1 MSYCLRRISR
11 KAAALI
17 AAAFCVIAPIAA
29 FAHDPGLSSLDV
41 GVDADRIIVTL
52 SLSAA
57 DVKPVADIFS
67 GSPEALALEQIE
79 ILIDGVRLAGVV
91 DGRAQVDDR
100 GTRVRIFFAR
110 GPGQRLTVR
119 SGVSGRLALGHR
131 ELLTIRSEDGRLH
144 TERMLD
150 AQSEPVTVSLGA
162 RRGLTQIFSP
172 VRQRTGS
179 SAQFFSLGVRHILG
193 GYDHLLFLAALLLGV
208 GRAAA
213 IAKTVTAFT
222 LAHSVT
228 LALAVLGI
236 VRAPAAVVEPLIAL
250 SIVFVGLENLLRDQV
265 DSRWKTTFAFGLVHG
280 LGFATALQ
288 ELGIGSGATGVVTP
302 LASFNAGVETG
313 QLAIAML
320 LWPLIKGL
328 NARPVLRLRVSPVL
342 SALVVVAGAYWLA
355 QRISP

>member
-1 MSYCLRRISR
+1 MSFCLGRISR

-17 AAAFCVIAPIAA
+17 AAAFCVSAPITV

-41 GVDADRIIVTL
+41 SVDADRIIVTL

-67 GSPEALALEQIE
+67 GNPEALALAQIE
-79 ILIDGVRLAGVV
+79 ILMDGVRLAGVV

-100 GTRVRIFFAR
+100 GTRVRISFAR

-119 SGVSGRLALGHR
+119 SRVSGRLALGHR

-150 AQSEPVTVSLGA
+150 AQSEPVTISLDA
-162 RRGLTQIFSP
+162 

-222 LAHSVT
+222 VAHSVT

-280 LGFATALQ
+280 FGFATALQ
-288 ELGIGSGATGVVTP
+288 ELGIGSGSIGVVTP

-355 QRISP
+355 QRMSP